1 MECVDTKIKV
11 STIDYYH
18 RDGFMNVFCGQLPN
32 KLNENRKYFEDPSL
46 PVPPVYLAKKFPDS
60 GAGELYMESLLKY
73 IRQNPWTLNRKPQFV
88 TTRQLLSFIAAEGS
102 KLIKVS
108 AIRMNGII
116 YLFKTNDDTYSLHSS
131 NFSENYRHF
140 MTKSSENE
148 EFQADGIV
156 RKGVFTAEIPK
167 DQNEGGSWK
176 VLYSGVVPAID
187 DNMRHYEMKV
197 YNFGLRDGIWKRQ
210 SCKNFWQAVFS
221 DSHSIIVGTRE
232 DKHLKAIRLL
242 PRSEIPPTA
251 AEAARN
257 RIPMISDTD
266 PDPKN
271 PIWKVEDGEM
281 KLQAFFHLVAG
292 KLTND
297 GDEYVFF
304 KPSGHI
310 HWNTEQRTDP
320 FLMEILTLYGPTPL
334 NSEFFPEDPRMADM
348 SQHFLFDEI
357 QTLPNSKIYFN
368 VPFNRSCFVRMTNV
382 SMDSIAFKIAS
393 NHPDIK
399 ILPESGN
406 LRPHEFTMVEVK
418 IDEFSTNYIPSQIK
432 IEWTDWI
439 EGKSIDEIL
448 EANGLFRKKNIFVEF
463 NQ

>member
-1 MECVDTKIKV
+1 MECGDTKIKV

-32 KLNENRKYFEDPSL
+32 KLNENRKYFDDPSL

-73 IRQNPWTLNRKPQFV
+73 IRQNLWTLNKKPQFV

-116 YLFKTNDDTYSLHSS
+116 YLFKTNDNTYSLHSS

-140 MTKSSENE
+140 LTKSSENE

-156 RKGVFTAEIPK
+156 RKGVFMTEIPK
-167 DQNEGGSWK
+167 DQNQGGSWK

-187 DNMRHYEMKV
+187 DNMTHYEMKV
-197 YNFGLRDGIWKRQ
+197 YNFEK
-210 SCKNFWQAVFS
+210 
-221 DSHSIIVGTRE
+221 
-232 DKHLKAIRLL
+232 IRLL

-257 RIPMISDTD
+257 RIPVISDTD
-266 PDPKN
+266 PDPRN

-281 KLQAFFHLVAG
+281 KLQAFFHLVTE

-310 HWNTEQRTDP
+310 YWNTERCTDP
-320 FLMEILTLYGPTPL
+320 YLVEILTLYGPTQL
-334 NSEFFPEDPRMADM
+334 NSEFSPGDPQTANA
-348 SQHFLFDEI
+348 SQDFLFDEI

-368 VPFNRSCFVRMTNV
+368 VPFNRSCLVRMTNV
-382 SMDSIAFKIAS
+382 SMNSIAFKIAS

-399 ILPESGN
+399 IVPESGS
-406 LRPHEFTMVEVK
+406 LGPHEFTMVEVK
-418 IDEFSTNYIPSQIK
+418 IDEFSTNYISSRIK

-439 EGKSIDEIL
+439 EGKSIDEIF
-448 EANGLFRKKNIFVEF
+448 EANGLFRKKNILVEF
-463 NQ
+463 NE